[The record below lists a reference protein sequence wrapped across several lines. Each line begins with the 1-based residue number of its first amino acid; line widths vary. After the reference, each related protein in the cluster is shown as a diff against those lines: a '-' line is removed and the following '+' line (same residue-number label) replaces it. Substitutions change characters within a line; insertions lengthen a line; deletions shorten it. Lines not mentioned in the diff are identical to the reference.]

1 MTGNQ
6 VHIYSAGTPYLAE
19 LIGQMLAEYEIQSF
33 IVNKQDS
40 VYKFGEIELYVNRD
54 QVIRAKKLI
63 AEFES
68 R

>member
-1 MTGNQ
+1 MTGDQ

-19 LIGQMLAEYEIQSF
+19 LVRQMLANYDIQSF

-40 VYKFGEIELYVNRD
+40 FYKFGEIELYVNRD

-68 R
+68 K

>member
-1 MTGNQ
+1 MAGDQ
-6 VHIYSAGTPYLAE
+6 VHIYSAATPYLAE
-19 LIGQMLAEYEIQSF
+19 LVRQMLAEYDIQSF

-40 VYKFGEIELYVNRD
+40 FYKFGEIELYVNRD

-63 AEFES
+63 AEFEA